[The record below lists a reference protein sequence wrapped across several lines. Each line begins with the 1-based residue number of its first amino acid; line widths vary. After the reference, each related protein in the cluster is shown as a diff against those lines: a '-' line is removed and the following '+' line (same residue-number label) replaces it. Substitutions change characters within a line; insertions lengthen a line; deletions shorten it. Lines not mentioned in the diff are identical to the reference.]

1 MLEPS
6 SVSHKPNQP
15 NQIVEG
21 LKAKKVQSGLK
32 WKRAVRDMKGNQRSS
47 EFGEITILGEL
58 KVENNSEKGNLQI
71 VDDRGDGN
79 GSVQEEVQCRVVR
92 PELVTSSEP
101 LVAAGLSSPP
111 SPQLSS
117 SSSSS
122 SPPALAAAIANLSHR
137 RHHLRRFHLIFGR
150 FGSRPPRKA
159 DLALFAATG
168 GRLAIWRRL
177 SSRRI

>member
-1 MLEPS
+1 MKSDELAMLCSALSIKEKERPVGTLDS
-6 SVSHKPNQP
+6 N
-15 NQIVEG
+15 
-21 LKAKKVQSGLK
+21 LK
-32 WKRAVRDMKGNQRSS
+32 
-47 EFGEITILGEL
+47 
-58 KVENNSEKGNLQI
+58 EKGNISYLY
-71 VDDRGDGN
+71 VWW
-79 GSVQEEVQCRVVR
+79 
-92 PELVTSSEP
+92 P

-137 RHHLRRFHLIFGR
+137 RHHLHRFHLIFGR
-150 FGSRPPRKA
+150 FGSQPPRKA